1 MTTSKYIIV
10 FVILSTLLLAE
21 ITQAAPAAGHKKSRQ
36 QAKPKKSMKASFKT
50 GILFERNQKLKKL
63 INKIYISTA
72 PANNNS
78 VQHRSAKMNVYSPRS
93 WPSTNNYY
101 HTASSPMY
109 LRSAPS
115 TLYYPMR
122 WFNSPNYFTSGSMM
136 PTTTTYLRRA
146 DDFPSMNTVPTMNP
160 SSLSSSLMGHESS
173 SRTPTLIDLSA
184 FGGSNGGLL
193 DNTFSSQ
200 HLWSLPETTLSTS
213 SPKSKMN
220 LFNSFSLNDDE
231 GFFNGLFNQF
241 K

>member
-1 MTTSKYIIV
+1 
-10 FVILSTLLLAE
+10 
-21 ITQAAPAAGHKKSRQ
+21 
-36 QAKPKKSMKASFKT
+36 
-50 GILFERNQKLKKL
+50 
-63 INKIYISTA
+63 
-72 PANNNS
+72 
-78 VQHRSAKMNVYSPRS
+78 MNVYSPRS

-146 DDFPSMNTVPTMNP
+146 DDFPSMNTVPTMP
-160 SSLSSSLMGHESS
+160 TSSLSSSLMGHESN

-231 GFFNGLFNQF
+231 GFFGGLFNQF
-241 K
+241 NK